1 MMPTH
6 IIRAEQGRRFMNRT
20 TLRLVCMGY
29 MAILLAAPL
38 CAEAVDLGCVVGT
51 MPVATQPVQMSPGS
65 LAVQFGCAAQL
76 PDGRAS
82 LNMMPYALAGILAVA
97 PGGYWVTNRAVGPT
111 SRVNK
116 SVSGAKMSDLIPKVG
131 WTCKLT
137 LGARPVVERPSAQ
150 PQQMSNVAA
159 VTAYDCTY

>member
-6 IIRAEQGRRFMNRT
+6 IIRAEQGRRIMNRL
-20 TLRLVCMGY
+20 TLRLVCMGCV
-29 MAILLAAPL
+29 AIVLAAPL

-51 MPVATQPVQMSPGS
+51 LPAATQPVQMQMNGQ
-65 LAVQFGCAAQL
+65 LVAQFGCGSAQQ
-76 PDGRAS
+76 GGGVTEV
-82 LNMMPYALAGILAVA
+82 MPYALAGSMAVA
-97 PGGYWVTNRAVGPT
+97 PGGYWVTIRAVGPT
-111 SRVNK
+111 SRINK
-116 SVSGAKMSDLIPKVG
+116 SKSGAKMSDLIPKVG

-137 LGARPVVERPSAQ
+137 IGAAPPRVPAKGQ